1 MWFYESIYWIFKLSE
16 NQIKSYLIGNKND
29 KKIILNK
36 QENGK
41 IKWIYKIM
49 KF

>member
-1 MWFYESIYWIFKLSE
+1 MLFYESINRKFKLSE

-36 QENGK
+36 QENEK
-41 IKWIYKIM
+41 LNEFIKL
-49 KF
+49 